1 MRTLFAFAAGIAAG
15 ILLAPD
21 SGDKNLK
28 RIRRKLSEI
37 GEDLEGRLKKQQR
50 DENENDEDDERNSY

>member
-28 RIRRKLSEI
+28 RLRRKLSEL
-37 GEDLEGRLKKQQR
+37 GDELESRLKEQENGK
-50 DENENDEDDERNSY
+50 DEVKEED